1 LERPGLEAVF
11 RLEAGAQIGFFH
23 VGPTV
28 EVLVPLTDRDAVD
41 RSVRVFGGLGVSFV
55 LGN

>member
-1 LERPGLEAVF
+1 MF